1 MTSARQFIFSNEA
14 RPDNRGRLDM
24 TETKGKAGDTP
35 DAFQER
41 LPTMRR
47 LLTTVAL
54 LLSGVCAHG
63 QTVQQKAATKTLARK
78 GQAQCDAETPR
89 VARTLTA
96 AIRGTRVYA
105 VFYSPKFS
113 KCLAAVYLP
122 LDRTLVA
129 ASLLNLDP
137 AAGTQHIV
145 WEDVFPKAF
154 DAISAL
160 DVQID
165 KLSK

>member
-1 MTSARQFIFSNEA
+1 MVKSA
-14 RPDNRGRLDM
+14 LD
-24 TETKGKAGDTP
+24 AW
-35 DAFQER
+35 QER
-41 LPTMRR
+41 FHTMRT
-47 LLTTVAL
+47 LLIAAAL
-54 LLSGVCAHG
+54 LLPNVCAQG

-78 GQAQCDAETPR
+78 AQAQCDAQTPK

-96 AIRGTRVYA
+96 LMKETRVYA

-113 KCLAAVYLP
+113 KCIAAVYLP
-122 LDRTLVA
+122 IDKYLIA
-129 ASLLNLDP
+129 ASLINLDP

-145 WEDVFPKAF
+145 WEDLFPKPF

-160 DVQID
+160 DLQIE

>member
-1 MTSARQFIFSNEA
+1 
-14 RPDNRGRLDM
+14 
-24 TETKGKAGDTP
+24 
-35 DAFQER
+35 
-41 LPTMRR
+41 MRT
-47 LLTTVAL
+47 LLIAAAL
-54 LLSGVCAHG
+54 LLPNVCAQG

-78 GQAQCDAETPR
+78 AQAQCDAQTPK

-96 AIRGTRVYA
+96 LMKETRVYA

-113 KCLAAVYLP
+113 KCIAAVYLP
-122 LDRTLVA
+122 IDKYLIA
-129 ASLLNLDP
+129 ASLINLDP

-145 WEDVFPKAF
+145 WEDLFPKPF

-160 DVQID
+160 DLQIE

>member
-1 MTSARQFIFSNEA
+1 
-14 RPDNRGRLDM
+14 
-24 TETKGKAGDTP
+24 
-35 DAFQER
+35 
-41 LPTMRR
+41 MRT
-47 LLTTVAL
+47 LLIAATL
-54 LLSGVCAHG
+54 LLPNVCAHG

-78 GQAQCDAETPR
+78 AQAQCDAQTPK

-96 AIRGTRVYA
+96 LIKETRVYA

-113 KCLAAVYLP
+113 KCIAAVYLP
-122 LDRTLVA
+122 IDKYLIA
-129 ASLLNLDP
+129 ASLINLDP

-145 WEDVFPKAF
+145 WEDLFPKPF

-160 DVQID
+160 DLQIE